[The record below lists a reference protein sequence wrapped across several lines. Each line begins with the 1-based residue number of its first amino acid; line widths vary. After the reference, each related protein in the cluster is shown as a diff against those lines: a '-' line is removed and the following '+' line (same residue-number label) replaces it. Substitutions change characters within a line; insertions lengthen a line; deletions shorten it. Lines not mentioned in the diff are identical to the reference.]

1 MKIDRTRAPK
11 RKELPSRG
19 CWTTMKKNQPTKS
32 PLLTTCIICV
42 IIGISSLFPWAQQSE
57 EPVDYYKKWVE
68 QHVKY
73 IIIDQEKKSFEK
85 LRTDDERESF
95 IEQFWRRRDPDP
107 RTAINEYREEHFR
120 RIAYANENFKS
131 GVAGWR
137 TDRGRIYIMH
147 GPPTSKKTH
156 QGGHYRREPWEG
168 GGFTAAFPFEVW
180 RYDYLEGIGGEIEIE
195 FVDPTMTGEFR
206 LARNPDEK
214 DALMHVGGVG
224 GMTMAELS
232 GSMDRGD
239 RIRNQIVADPIQ
251 PMYGTL
257 RMQDLPFQRMQRLF
271 QLSRPA
277 EIKFK
282 DLQRVVSSK
291 VYFDHIPVESA
302 VHHIRLTEKEMLV
315 PITVRIEDRHLQF
328 KEHSGAH
335 KATVDIYGAVTSLQ
349 GRIVYE
355 FDDTVSTF
363 LPNLDDLARQHSV
376 YQKKIG
382 LEPGLYKVE
391 LVVRDANNEQMG
403 MARQRISLGRQNSE
417 RLITSAVFLA
427 RRIESVE
434 DPELVAEPFVMGP
447 FKVVPR
453 VDRRYH
459 SGEPL
464 LVYFEVYNFGLDAST
479 GEPDLKI
486 DYQIRQRAGKSPA
499 ASQRTAFSTFRL
511 RDRVIAINALQLENL
526 GPGEYKLEIT
536 ISDEIL
542 DHSATCSTTFQLAG
556 LETDLARTP

>member
-1 MKIDRTRAPK
+1 MTTNERARSAFPA
-11 RKELPSRG
+11 
-19 CWTTMKKNQPTKS
+19 TA
-32 PLLTTCIICV
+32 II
-42 IIGISSLFPWAQQSE
+42 ISILGLVSLCLWAQQPE
-57 EPVDYYKKWVE
+57 EPVDYYKKWLE
-68 QHVKY
+68 QDVKY
-73 IIIDQEKKSFEK
+73 IITDQEKKSFEK

-95 IEQFWRRRDPDP
+95 IEQFWRRRDPNP
-107 RTAINEYREEHFR
+107 LTAINEFREEHFR

-180 RYDYLEGIGGEIEIE
+180 RYDYIEGIGGEIEIE

-224 GMTMAELS
+224 GMTLAELS

-239 RIRNQIVADPIQ
+239 RIRNQMVADPMQ

-257 RMQDLPFQRMQRLF
+257 RMQDLPFQRLQRIF
-271 QLSRPA
+271 ELSRPA

-282 DLQRVVSSK
+282 DLQRVVNSK

-315 PITVRIEDRHLQF
+315 PITVRVEDRHLQF

-376 YQKKIG
+376 YQKKIS

-403 MARQRISLGRQNSE
+403 MATQRVSLGRPNSE
-417 RLITSAVFLA
+417 RLLTSAVFLA
-427 RRIESVE
+427 RRIESAA
-434 DPELVAEPFVMGP
+434 DPELVAEPFVMGH

-459 SGEPL
+459 SAEPL
-464 LVYFEVYNFGLDAST
+464 IVYFEVYNFGLDGAT

-486 DYQIRQRAGKSPA
+486 DYQIRHRAGE
-499 ASQRTAFSTFRL
+499 SQAMTQRVKGSTFRL
-511 RDRVIAINALQLENL
+511 RDRVIVAHALQLEDL
-526 GPGEYKLEIT
+526 GPGEYRLEIT
-536 ISDEIL
+536 ISDAIL
-542 DHSATCSTTFQLAG
+542 DHSATCSTTFQLSSP
-556 LETDLARTP
+556 ETDLARTP

>member
-1 MKIDRTRAPK
+1 MK
-11 RKELPSRG
+11 E
-19 CWTTMKKNQPTKS
+19 NQSTKS
-32 PLLTTCIICV
+32 PLLTIGIFSIIF
-42 IIGISSLFPWAQQSE
+42 GISSLFPWAQQSE

-68 QHVKY
+68 QDVKY
-73 IIIDQEKKSFEK
+73 IITPQEKKSFEE

-95 IEQFWRRRDPDP
+95 IEQFWRRRDPDL
-107 RTAINEYREEHFR
+107 RTAINEYRDEHFR

-131 GVAGWR
+131 GVAGWL

-180 RYDYLEGIGGEIEIE
+180 RYDYLEGIGGEVEIE

-224 GMTMAELS
+224 GMTLAELS

-257 RMQDLPFQRMQRLF
+257 RMQDLPFQRLQRIF

-282 DLQRVVSSK
+282 DLQRVVNSK

-376 YQKKIG
+376 YQKKIS

-403 MARQRISLGRQNSE
+403 MATQRVSLGRPNSE
-417 RLITSAVFLA
+417 RLLTSAVFLA
-427 RRIESVE
+427 RRIESAA
-434 DPELVAEPFVMGP
+434 DPELVAEPFVMGH

-453 VDRRYH
+453 VDRRYR

-464 LVYFEVYNFGLDAST
+464 IVYFEVYNFGLDGST

-486 DYQIRQRAGKSPA
+486 DYQVRHRAGKSQA
-499 ASQRTAFSTFRL
+499 MTERVKGSTFRL
-511 RDRVIAINALQLENL
+511 RDRVIVANALQLEDL
-526 GPGEYKLEIT
+526 GPGEYRLEIT
-536 ISDEIL
+536 ISDAIL
-542 DHSATCSTTFQLAG
+542 DHSATCSTTFELSS
-556 LETDLARTP
+556 LETGLARTP

>member
-1 MKIDRTRAPK
+1 M
-11 RKELPSRG
+11 
-19 CWTTMKKNQPTKS
+19 
-32 PLLTTCIICV
+32 
-42 IIGISSLFPWAQQSE
+42 
-57 EPVDYYKKWVE
+57 DYYKKWIE
-68 QHVKY
+68 QDVKY
-73 IIIDQEKKSFEK
+73 IITDQEKKSFQE

-107 RTAINEYREEHFR
+107 RTAINEYRDEHFR

-131 GVAGWR
+131 GVAGWL

-257 RMQDLPFQRMQRLF
+257 RMQDLPFQRLQRIF

-282 DLQRVVSSK
+282 DLQRVVNSK

-376 YQKKIG
+376 YQKKIS
-382 LEPGLYKVE
+382 LKPGLYKVE
-391 LVVRDANNEQMG
+391 LVVQ
-403 MARQRISLGRQNSE
+403 GRQQRADGNGHATRVSSAGRDSE
-417 RLITSAVFLA
+417 RLLTSAVFLA
-427 RRIESVE
+427 RRIESAA
-434 DPELVAEPFVMGP
+434 DPELVAEPFVMGH

-453 VDRRYH
+453 VDRHYNSLANH
-459 SGEPL
+459 SSSISRCTTLGW
-464 LVYFEVYNFGLDAST
+464 NGST

-486 DYQIRQRAGKSPA
+486 DYQIRHRAGKSQA
-499 ASQRTAFSTFRL
+499 MTERVKGSTFRL
-511 RDRVIAINALQLENL
+511 RDRVIVANALQLEDL

-536 ISDEIL
+536 ISDAIL

-556 LETDLARTP
+556 LEGDLARTP

>member
-1 MKIDRTRAPK
+1 M
-11 RKELPSRG
+11 
-19 CWTTMKKNQPTKS
+19 
-32 PLLTTCIICV
+32 
-42 IIGISSLFPWAQQSE
+42 
-57 EPVDYYKKWVE
+57 DYYKKWIE
-68 QHVKY
+68 QDVKY
-73 IIIDQEKKSFEK
+73 IITGQEKNSFEK

-107 RTAINEYREEHFR
+107 RTAINEFREEHFR

-180 RYDYLEGIGGEIEIE
+180 RYDYLEGIGGEVEIE

-224 GMTMAELS
+224 GMTLAELS

-257 RMQDLPFQRMQRLF
+257 RMQDLPFQRMQRIF

-282 DLQRVVSSK
+282 DLQRVVTSK
-291 VYFDHIPVESA
+291 VYFDQIPVESV
-302 VHHIRLTEKEMLV
+302 VHHIRMTEKEMLV

-403 MARQRISLGRQNSE
+403 MARQRVSLGRPSPE
-417 RLITSAVFLA
+417 RLLTSAVFLA
-427 RRIESVE
+427 RRIESVG
-434 DPELVAEPFVMGP
+434 DPELVGEPFVMGS

-453 VDRRYH
+453 IDRRYQ

-464 LVYFEVYNFGLDAST
+464 IVYFEVYNFGLDAST

-486 DYQIRQRAGKSPA
+486 DYRIRPRAGRPQAMTGSVKG
-499 ASQRTAFSTFRL
+499 STFRL
-511 RDRVIAINALQLENL
+511 RDRVIVAHAVPLGGL
-526 GPGEYKLEIT
+526 GPGGYRLEIT
-536 ISDEIL
+536 ISDAIL
-542 DHSATCSTTFQLAG
+542 DRSATCFTTFELSS